1 MGLKIIFAG
10 TPEFAVPALEALLS
24 SSHDVLA
31 VYTQPDRP
39 AGRGRKL
46 TATPVKC
53 VAQTKQ
59 LPIFQPTTLKDAKA
73 QAQLQSL
80 DADVMVVVAYGLLLP
95 ETVLTMPK
103 YGCINIH
110 PSLLPR
116 WRGAAPIQR
125 SLLAGDTLTGVT
137 IMQLDAGMDTGPIL
151 KQQQYTVEP
160 FEDSKTLH
168 DKLAVVG
175 AKLLVTVLDD
185 VEQGRLDAQKQ
196 DDEKACYAEKIL
208 KPEAQI
214 DWTQTA
220 TQLSNKVRAFNPWPV
235 AFTHFGDAILR
246 VWEAVPLDTLSDD
259 APGTIVR
266 VEKQGVDVATRKG
279 LLRLQLVQLPGGRAL
294 SVVDFINSHRDKLIP
309 GKAKFG

>member
-1 MGLKIIFAG
+1 MGLKVIFAG

-46 TATPVKC
+46 TATPVTS

-59 LPIFQPTTLKDAKA
+59 LPIFQPTTLKDAKE
-73 QAQLQSL
+73 QAQLQSFN
-80 DADVMVVVAYGLLLP
+80 ADVMVVVAYGLLLP
-95 ETVLTMPK
+95 EAVLPLPK

-137 IMQLDAGMDTGPIL
+137 IMQLDVGMDTGPIL
-151 KQQQYTVEP
+151 KQQKYTVGP
-160 FEDSKTLH
+160 DDDNKSLH
-168 DKLAVVG
+168 DKLAVIG
-175 AKLLVTVLDD
+175 AKLLVTTLDD
-185 VEQGRLDAQKQ
+185 IEQACLDAQKQ
-196 DDEKACYAEKIL
+196 DDAKACYAKKIQ
-208 KPEAQI
+208 KSEAQI

-220 TQLSNKVRAFNPWPV
+220 KQLSNKVRAFTPWPV
-235 AFTHFGDAILR
+235 AFAHFGDAILR
-246 VWEAVPLDTLSDD
+246 VWKAVPLDVLSDD
-259 APGTIVR
+259 VPGTIVR
-266 VEKQGVDVATRKG
+266 VEKKGVDVATGKG

-294 SVVDFINSHRDKLIP
+294 SIADFINSHRDKLIP
-309 GKAKFG
+309 GKARFG